1 MYIARRHSITEGES
15 EVKGVF
21 GMGNRES
28 KWEAMPR
35 SIPGD
40 LMCHLPSV
48 GREDAR
54 GSVMNDVRLR
64 DEGPQFFQING
75 GGANAEHAM
84 AKSAK
89 SAEKVERGDGE
100 LISTGK

>member
-1 MYIARRHSITEGES
+1 MHIARRHHSIPEG

-21 GMGNRES
+21 GMGYRDS

-40 LMCHLPSV
+40 SMCHV
-48 GREDAR
+48 DAR
-54 GSVMNDVRLR
+54 GSVMLDVRLR
-64 DEGPQFFQING
+64 DEGLQFGQING

-84 AKSAK
+84 AKGAE
-89 SAEKVERGDGE
+89 SAEKVEGGVGE
-100 LISTGK
+100 LVSTGK

>member
-1 MYIARRHSITEGES
+1 MSPA
-15 EVKGVF
+15 
-21 GMGNRES
+21 
-28 KWEAMPR
+28 
-35 SIPGD
+35 
-40 LMCHLPSV
+40 V

-75 GGANAEHAM
+75 GGANAKHAM
-84 AKSAK
+84 AESAE
-89 SAEKVERGDGE
+89 SAEKVKGGVGE